1 MSELVTTRQREQPYI
16 LLTPGNHPARV
27 GSSYQR
33 LSPHWEA
40 IHVPIMKSR
49 ILAVD
54 FETKGGDYSADIE
67 IVGIGLAWDTGSC
80 YFDVAAMQG
89 IGKATYFHLLQ
100 LICKHPGLLAHNVYF
115 DGGAIRKQ
123 TGEHASWYMCT
134 YSLLAHLA
142 NEGVEGRHWGLKSA
156 MVELLGW
163 ESSNDTELDRW
174 LVTNGWYNGNPR
186 LDQSYEYLNAE
197 YESGGLKPNKAEM
210 WRAPADILGKYCVL
224 DAEACYLLYTKVL
237 EPVLMQFDGLQQCM
251 RDTMY
256 LIKLLI
262 DQKILGIPVDRA
274 GLQARRNQVEKEMIE
289 LEHVFVHHPEVINH
303 VKAIDAG
310 FMLAHANS
318 APAKYLK
325 RKERKEPAKFKKDG
339 SLSGNWLKWQEL
351 EAEPLVIS
359 KNWEKWK
366 SRDIERFNIQSADQ
380 LRKVLYEGCGHEV
393 RVTTETG
400 LPSTALKAVKHMGE
414 PGKILMDRMWLL
426 KELGYM
432 EKYLELTEQRDTI
445 HPSFRTPGTVSG
457 RLSSKEPNMQ
467 QIPKTKAV
475 LSLFRARPGKVWID
489 LDFSALEPVVA
500 AEFTRDPNLEFLYGN
515 GAKKNDIYL
524 FVGAQLPGEIG
535 DKIRSTG
542 YDPYNPTDES
552 LARAKRD
559 CKHER
564 GICKT
569 VVLACQYGAGVN
581 KIIEILEQDDIV
593 LDYEQV
599 AAIHSGY
606 WEVFAKVKDYGRSL
620 FYEWRRNKG
629 YILNGMG
636 RPMAIAE
643 GMEKDALNR
652 FVQSTGHDILVR
664 YVRIYTQ
671 KLDDIGISWSPVV
684 IDFHDASCIEVN
696 EWDAEL
702 VSGIMTQAVDEL
714 NRQLGGTIQLRGEP
728 DVGKNL
734 AEVKKPEE

>member
-1 MSELVTTRQREQPYI
+1 MSLVTTRERSEPYI
-16 LLTPGNHPARV
+16 LLTPGVYLPRTNLFTFDKWYNALA
-27 GSSYQR
+27 SMQES
-33 LSPHWEA
+33 A
-40 IHVPIMKSR
+40 IVAI
-49 ILAVD
+49 D

-67 IVGIGLAWDTGSC
+67 IIGVGFAWDMGRVYYHYTDLDSTEW
-80 YFDVAAMQG
+80 YKLLSN
-89 IGKATYFHLLQ
+89 IG
-100 LICKHPGLLAHNVYF
+100 KHPGLIAHNVYF
-115 DGGAIRKQ
+115 DGGVYKKVL
-123 TGEHASWYMCT
+123 GEHANWHMCT

-142 NEGVEGRHWGLKSA
+142 NEGVEGRHWGLKTA

-163 ESSNDTELDRW
+163 ENANDTELDRW

-186 LDQSYEYLNAE
+186 LDQTYEYLNAE

-210 WRAPADILGKYCVL
+210 WRAPADILAKYCML

-237 EPVLMQFDGLQQCM
+237 EPVLMRFDGLQQCM
-251 RDTMY
+251 RDTMH
-256 LIKLLI
+256 LIRLLI
-262 DQKILGIPVDRA
+262 DQRILGIPVNRD
-274 GLQARRNQVEKEMIE
+274 GLVLRRQEILSEMQALDQKFRS
-289 LEHVFVHHPEVINH
+289 HPDI
-303 VKAIDAG
+303 
-310 FMLAHANS
+310 
-318 APAKYLK
+318 
-325 RKERKEPAKFKKDG
+325 
-339 SLSGNWLKWQEL
+339 
-351 EAEPLVIS
+351 EPLVHAINLEKLAEYKAAEPARFLKMPERKQPEKYKKNGEISKNWMKWEELQSYSPIQS
-359 KNWEKWK
+359 KNWEKWSQRK
-366 SRDIERFNIQSADQ
+366 PEYFNIQSADQ
-380 LRKVLYEGCGHEV
+380 LRRILYTGLGHEV
-393 RVTTETG
+393 RVQTESG

-432 EKYLELTEQRDTI
+432 EKYLELTEHRDTI

-500 AEFTRDPNLEFLYGN
+500 AEFTQDPNLLFLYGN
-515 GAKKNDIYL
+515 GAAKNDIYL
-524 FVGAQLPGEIG
+524 FVGAQLPGAIG
-535 DKIRSTG
+535 DKIRSTS
-542 YDPYNPTDES
+542 YDPYNPTVDS
-552 LARAKRD
+552 LSRAKSE

-599 AAIHSGY
+599 SAIHSGY
-606 WEVFAKVKDYGRSL
+606 WEVFAKVKDFGRSL
-620 FYEWRRNKG
+620 FYEWRRNRG
-629 YILNGMG
+629 YIVNGMG
-636 RPMAIAE
+636 RPLGIAE

-664 YVRIYTQ
+664 YVRIFTEM
-671 KLDDIGISWSPVV
+671 LDAEGIPWSPVV
-684 IDFHDASCIEVN
+684 IDFHDASCIEVHH
-696 EWDAEL
+696 DDCARATL
-702 VSGIMTQAVDEL
+702 VMNKGVDEL
-714 NRQLGGTIQLRGEP
+714 NKQLGGSILLRGEP
-728 DVGKNL
+728 DIGVNL

>member
-1 MSELVTTRQREQPYI
+1 MSLVTTRERPTDPYI

-27 GSSYQR
+27 GPDFQQQFPDV
-33 LSPHWEA
+33 LPT
-40 IHVPIMKSR
+40 IHSIAVSR

-54 FETKGGDYSADIE
+54 FETKGGDYSSDIS
-67 IVGIGLAWDTGSC
+67 IVGMGLAWDTGSC
-80 YFDVAAMQG
+80 YVTRENVGNYDFDIIVKEILKHKG
-89 IGKATYFHLLQ
+89 
-100 LICKHPGLLAHNVYF
+100 LIAHNVYF
-115 DGGAIRKQ
+115 DGGVVTKIYGK
-123 TGEHASWYMCT
+123 HSKWNWHMCT

-142 NEGVEGRHWGLKSA
+142 NEGVEGRHWGLKPA
-156 MVELLGW
+156 MTELLGW
-163 ESSNDTELDRW
+163 PSSNDTELDRW

-210 WRAPADILGKYCVL
+210 WRAPTDILGKYCVL
-224 DAEACYLLYTKVL
+224 DAEACYLLYTKIL
-237 EPVLMQFDGLQQCM
+237 EPVLMRFDGLQQCM

-256 LIKLLI
+256 LIRVLI
-262 DQKILGIPVDRA
+262 DQKISGIPVDRA
-274 GLQARRNQVEKEMIE
+274 GLESRREAILTEMVLLERRFRTHTDIAPYVEAIE
-289 LEHVFVHHPEVINH
+289 AE
-303 VKAIDAG
+303 
-310 FMLAHANS
+310 MLAEYRS
-318 APAKYLK
+318 TEPEKYLK
-325 RKERKEPAKFKKDG
+325 QKERQEPARWNKDG
-339 SLSGNWLKWQEL
+339 SESKNWIKWSQL
-351 EAEPLVIS
+351 EATPPVVS
-359 KNWEKWK
+359 KNWEKW
-366 SRDIERFNIQSADQ
+366 SQREPEHFNIQSADQ
-380 LRKVLYEGCGHEV
+380 LRTVLYTGLGHEV
-393 RVTTETG
+393 RVTTESG
-400 LPSTALKAVKHMGE
+400 LPSTALKAIKHMGE
-414 PGKILMDRMWLL
+414 PGKLLMDRMWLL

-432 EKYLELTEQRDTI
+432 EKYLELTEHRDTI

-475 LSLFRARPGKVWID
+475 LSLFRTRPGKVWID

-500 AEFTRDPNLEFLYGN
+500 AEFTQDPNLLFLYGN
-515 GAKKNDIYL
+515 GARRNDIYL
-524 FVGAQLPGEIG
+524 FVGAQLPGSIG
-535 DKIRSTG
+535 DRIRSTG

-552 LARAKRD
+552 LAKAKRE

-599 AAIHSGY
+599 SQIHAGY
-606 WEVFAKVKDYGRSL
+606 WEVFAKVRDYGRAL
-620 FYEWRRNKG
+620 FYEWRRNRG

-652 FVQSTGHDILVR
+652 FIQSTGHDILVR

-671 KLDDIGISWSPVV
+671 ELEARGINYTPVV
-684 IDFHDASCIEVN
+684 IDFHDASCIEVDEVDVN
-696 EWDAEL
+696 RA
-702 VSGIMTQAVDEL
+702 SKIMCWGVDEL
-714 NRQLGGTIQLRGEP
+714 NRQLAGSIQLRGEP
-728 DVGKNL
+728 DVGYDL
-734 AEVKKPEE
+734 ADCKKPEE